1 MMYEPRL
8 CGTPGQINSDS
19 GQFKFIEVDSMLVAK
34 NKFGA
39 TVALQTVYDWA
50 VANQTSF
57 WGRHQGSDT
66 DPRTPIHGWAGAWK
80 SKDWNYIAY
89 IEEKLHEILKAGGF
103 DTEAII
109 KTWLDR
115 DWLQTDKTGRRKHV
129 RINGPRAY
137 CYCIKKSV
145 LDKILKLKMDDDNDE

>member
-1 MMYEPRL
+1 
-8 CGTPGQINSDS
+8 
-19 GQFKFIEVDSMLVAK
+19 MLVAK

-109 KTWLDR
+109 KADHAEEAIPCHLR
-115 DWLQTDKTGRRKHV
+115 KLSPRRGKF
-129 RINGPRAY
+129 
-137 CYCIKKSV
+137 
-145 LDKILKLKMDDDNDE
+145 